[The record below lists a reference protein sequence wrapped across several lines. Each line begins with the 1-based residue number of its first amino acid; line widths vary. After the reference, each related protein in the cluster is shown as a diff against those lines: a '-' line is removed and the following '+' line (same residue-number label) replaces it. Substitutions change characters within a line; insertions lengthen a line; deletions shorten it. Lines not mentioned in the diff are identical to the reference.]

1 MKTTELVKT
10 WLSNEGFRYEIDE
23 DGDLKFRYQGANLW
37 VMQDPN
43 DALFLR
49 IAMPYIYEVDND
61 RAKVLEAINGVN
73 AEMKVVKGFVL
84 ENGGVWLSKEMY
96 IDSSP
101 DIEDF
106 LERCLDILL
115 AGQRRFY
122 DKYRSL

>member
-1 MKTTELVKT
+1 MQTTELVKT

-61 RAKVLEAINGVN
+61 RAKVLEAINSVN

-84 ENGGVWLSKEMY
+84 ENGGVWLSIEMY

-106 LERCLDILL
+106 IERCLDILL
-115 AGQRRFY
+115 TGQRRFY
-122 DKYRSL
+122 DRYRNL